1 MTELVTNI
9 SDESFDTEVLKCSVP
24 VIVDFWAEWCGPV
37 SSISPIIES
46 WPANMREKLRF
57 AN

>member
-24 VIVDFWAEWCGPV
+24 VIVDFWAEGV
-37 SSISPIIES
+37 DR
-46 WPANMREKLRF
+46 ANLF
-57 AN
+57 ANY